1 MRMTNHGQP
10 ESLKHGPDEQA
21 LFLDQ
26 WQTYRK
32 VIVHNYMFHRE
43 VYDLLHRTLI
53 EDVVK
58 LFRFL
63 DIACGDASATINA
76 LRGTSIRHYYGIDIS
91 KPALAI
97 ARKSLAALGCSVTLE
112 NRDFVE
118 ALAEWRDPVDVIWI
132 GQSLHHLVTPA
143 KLALMQEVRRVLRE
157 SGVFLIWEPTT
168 IEGEDRDGWVT
179 RFETVS
185 RPLWSSLSEVEWTAM
200 LSHIRAADHPES
212 SSRWLSLA
220 HEAGFSSAR
229 EIFVAP
235 TALARVYLF
244 RT

>member
-1 MRMTNHGQP
+1 MINYSQP
-10 ESLKHGPDEQA
+10 ESSTYGPDEQTV
-21 LFLDQ
+21 FLNQ

-32 VIVHNYMFHRE
+32 VIAHNYMFHRE
-43 VYDLLHRTLI
+43 VYGLLHRILL
-53 EDVVK
+53 DDFMK
-58 LFRFL
+58 PFRFL

-76 LRGTSIRHYYGIDIS
+76 LRGTSIKHYYGIDIS

-97 ARKSLAALGCSVTLE
+97 ARESLAALGCSVTLE

-118 ALAEWRDPVDVIWI
+118 ALAEWRIPVDVIWI
-132 GQSLHHLVTPA
+132 GQSLHHLLTPA
-143 KLALMQEVRRVLRE
+143 KLALMREVRRMLRE

-168 IEGEDRDGWVT
+168 IEGEDRDGWVR

-185 RPLWSSLSEVEWTAM
+185 RPLWSSLSEVEWIAM
-200 LSHIRAADHPES
+200 LSHVRAADHPES
-212 SSRWLSLA
+212 SLRWLSLA

-244 RT
+244 KT